1 MKINKVI
8 ILGSGQSILNLTN
21 DEIDYI
27 NNCEY
32 VIAVNKFAAFYKKS
46 QIIPTHIYF
55 HDLFGINILFYI
67 LEVLNKNKFEK
78 ITLFTNSYVN
88 NLLYSQK
95 WTLVQKTLIDLFY
108 YRFLALM
115 KIILKFGLNCEIH
128 KFKLLRNLNYIKIPK
143 SYTIIPLKLTNWNS
157 EKDYW
162 GNSLNDRL
170 YHYRGSLTTVLNIAS
185 IIAPSHEI
193 FLVGNDFNGD
203 RYFYEEELDQL
214 GIPWKDFT
222 YTKVKKYKKHMSFQK
237 ENGKTMS
244 DKIPYIIRKLNET
257 NNIVSCNNKKSLLV
271 TESGVNYKKLIND

>member
-95 WTLVQKTLIDLFY
+95 WTLVQKTLID
-108 YRFLALM
+108 
-115 KIILKFGLNCEIH
+115 
-128 KFKLLRNLNYIKIPK
+128 
-143 SYTIIPLKLTNWNS
+143 
-157 EKDYW
+157 
-162 GNSLNDRL
+162 
-170 YHYRGSLTTVLNIAS
+170 
-185 IIAPSHEI
+185 
-193 FLVGNDFNGD
+193 
-203 RYFYEEELDQL
+203 
-214 GIPWKDFT
+214 
-222 YTKVKKYKKHMSFQK
+222 
-237 ENGKTMS
+237 
-244 DKIPYIIRKLNET
+244 
-257 NNIVSCNNKKSLLV
+257 
-271 TESGVNYKKLIND
+271 